1 MVEVERV
8 RVVVI
13 GAGPGGICAGVRL
26 LEAGVRDFVIVD
38 QASGVGGTWYHNRYP
53 GAECDVMSHLYS
65 FSFELN
71 PEWSQRYARQPEI
84 REYLERV
91 VKKYGLEPHLRLG
104 AGVRVATWDEARAVW
119 RLRLDGN
126 TEIEGNA
133 LISAVGMF
141 NEPSWPDIEGLDTFE
156 GTIFHSA
163 RWLDGH
169 DLTGER
175 VAVIGSAASAVQ
187 MVPEL
192 APVVEQLFLFQRTA
206 TWVLPKDDRPY
217 TDEDRERFRTDPE
230 AMPELRQ
237 KLIDSVNAMMTFSNL
252 EFRRQAEAA
261 GRENLAKV
269 VDDDVRRKLTP
280 QMPWGSRRPIVSNVY
295 YPAFNRPNVEL
306 VTEGIARITPGG
318 IETVDGTTRLVD
330 TIVLATGFEVT
341 KYFAAIDVV
350 GRDGRRL
357 QEEWAGDPRAYLG
370 VVAPGYPN
378 VFMLYG
384 PNTNNGSIMYMIECQ
399 VEFAVRMIRWME
411 ETNTAWM
418 DVRTEVVDAYNE
430 QLQRDLDEI
439 EVWQA
444 ERGGY
449 YRGASGRI
457 VTQWPYTMADHCAR
471 LRAEGPESFVIA
483 GRDRAHRHA
492 P

>member
-1 MVEVERV
+1 MTEAERV

-84 REYLERV
+84 REYLERC

-104 AGVRVATWDEARAVW
+104 AGVRSAAWDEARAVW
-119 RLRLDGN
+119 RLQLDGG
-126 TEIEGNA
+126 TELEANA

-141 NEPSWPDIEGLDTFE
+141 NEPSWPDIEGIDEFE

-175 VAVIGSAASAVQ
+175 VAIIGSAASAVQ
-187 MVPEL
+187 MVPEV
-192 APVVEQLFLFQRTA
+192 APVADQLFLFQRTA
-206 TWVLPKDDRPY
+206 IWVLPKDDRPY
-217 TDEDRERFRTDPE
+217 TDDDRERFRTDPE
-230 AMPELRQ
+230 AMPELRG
-237 KLIDSVNAMMTFSNL
+237 KLIDSVNAMMTFSNM
-252 EFRRQAEAA
+252 EFRKQAEAA

-295 YPAFNRPNVEL
+295 YPAFNRPNVEV
-306 VTEGIARITPGG
+306 VTDAIARITPDG
-318 IETVDGTTRLVD
+318 IETVDGVTWPVD
-330 TIVLATGFEVT
+330 TIVLATGFAVT

-357 QEEWAGDPRAYLG
+357 QDEWAGDPRAYLG

-399 VEFAVRMIRWME
+399 VEYAVRMIQWMD
-411 ETNTAWM
+411 ETDTAWM
-418 DVRTEVVDAYNE
+418 DVRPEIVDKYNE
-430 QLQRDLDEI
+430 QLQCDLDDI
-439 EVWQA
+439 EVWQV
-444 ERGGY
+444 EQGGY

-457 VTQWPYTMADHCAR
+457 VTQWPYTMTDHCAR
-471 LRAEGPESFVIA
+471 LRADGPESYTVVSRNDISA
-483 GRDRAHRHA
+483 
-492 P
+492 